1 MRRIRS
7 WLAAHDPGWYAA
19 HRAVRAAVVV
29 PTVFAL
35 GSVVIADAQ
44 LATFGAFGS
53 FALLLFVDFPG
64 NRGSRLAAYLMLGVS
79 GVVLISLG
87 TLASRV
93 SWLAVAAMAVAG
105 FAVLFA
111 GVISS
116 VIAAAGRAALLT
128 FILAVMLPGDPGDIL
143 PRLAGWAMAMAVAI
157 PVALLVWP
165 TTHQNQLRMRT
176 AAACRALSAMLHPEQ
191 PPPGGGDSLVAVI
204 TAVDALRAAFRA
216 SAARPVALS
225 TGSRL
230 LMRVVDELEWL
241 TTVVVNACSDAPE
254 QWPEAGLRLRLAC
267 ADVLVACARV
277 LDHGGSGPS
286 RDELEE
292 CLARLDQR
300 RTEIADATVD
310 ALKSATQAAL
320 VDAGPA
326 RAAAVAGDLDR
337 PLYAAHQLGY
347 AVDLTGRT
355 TAVIGAADARSWF
368 ARLAGRRPSGA
379 MTGELAAAEQIAAGH
394 LASHS
399 VWLQNSLRGAAG
411 LAGAVLIARVSG
423 AQHGFWVVLGALSV
437 LRSNALSTGATALR
451 ALAGTVAGFVFGA
464 LLIAAIGTDHAVLWP
479 LLPIVVLIAAFTPD
493 AISFTAGQAAFT
505 VVVIILFNIIAPEGW
520 TIGLLRIED
529 VAFGCAASLAA
540 GLLFWPRGA
549 AAALGQAVSDGY
561 RSSAAYLLES
571 VRYVAGYGGR
581 PFTAHQR
588 ARAAAWRLD
597 DALRQY
603 LAERGSKHV
612 VLEKV
617 TTLTNGAGRLRLAGE
632 AIVRLQRGDE
642 SVSADGLEAPAR
654 LLASRADDVAS
665 WYESLAG
672 ALSGAATEIP
682 PVGPP
687 VRTGDGDESFLDVL
701 IPSVRGC
708 GDAQR
713 ARNAE
718 RLLWSA
724 QYLGDVNLLRGEL
737 IEPAAEVRQAR
748 RRPLWAR

>member
-1 MRRIRS
+1 MRRIRT

-29 PTVFAL
+29 PAVFAL

-64 NRGSRLAAYLMLGVS
+64 SPGSRLAAYLMLGVT

-93 SWLAVAAMAVAG
+93 SWLAVAAMAIAA

-128 FILAVMLPGDPGDIL
+128 FILAVMLPGRPRDIP
-143 PRLAGWAMAMAVAI
+143 PRLAGWAMAMAFAI

-165 TTHQNQLRMRT
+165 TTHQNQLRKRT
-176 AAACRALSAMLHPEQ
+176 AEACRALAAMLHPEQ
-191 PPPGGGDSLVAVI
+191 PRPGGGDSLVAVMK
-204 TAVDALRAAFRA
+204 AVDALRAAFRA
-216 SAARPVALS
+216 SASRPVALS

-241 TTVVVNACSDAPE
+241 TTVVVNACADAPE
-254 QWPEAGLRLRLAC
+254 QWPEAGLRLRMAC
-267 ADVLVACARV
+267 ADVLVSCAHT
-277 LDHGGSGPS
+277 LDGSGAG
-286 RDELEE
+286 RMDELPDS
-292 CLARLDQR
+292 LAQLEQR
-300 RTEIADATVD
+300 RAEVADATLD
-310 ALKSATQAAL
+310 ALTTATQASL
-320 VDAGPA
+320 VQARPA
-326 RAAAVAGDLDR
+326 HLSAVAGDLDR

-355 TAVIGAADARSWF
+355 TAVIGAADARTWF

-437 LRSNALSTGATALR
+437 LRSNALSTGATVLR

-464 LLIAAIGTDHAVLWP
+464 LLLAAIGTDHAVLWP
-479 LLPIVVLIAAFTPD
+479 LLPVVVLIAAFTPD
-493 AISFTAGQAAFT
+493 AISFLAGQAAFT

-520 TIGLLRIED
+520 TIGLLRVED

-549 AAALGQAVSDGY
+549 AAALGQAMSDGY
-561 RSSAAYLLES
+561 RSAAAYLLDS
-571 VRYVAGYGGR
+571 VRYAAGYGGR

-612 VLEKV
+612 ALEKV

-632 AIVRLQRGDE
+632 AIARMQQGE
-642 SVSADGLEAPAR
+642 NSAAADGLDAPAR
-654 LLASRADDVAS
+654 LLANRADDVTG
-665 WYESLAG
+665 WYQTLAG
-672 ALSGAATEIP
+672 VLSGDATDVP
-682 PVGPP
+682 PVGSP
-687 VRTGDGDESFLDVL
+687 VRTGGDDESFLDVL

-713 ARNAE
+713 ARDAQ

-737 IEPAAEVRQAR
+737 VEPAAEVRTAR
-748 RRPLWAR
+748 RRPLWVR

>member
-1 MRRIRS
+1 MRHLRT

-29 PTVFAL
+29 PSVFAL

-64 NRGSRLAAYLMLGVS
+64 RPASRLAAYLMLGVS

-93 SWLAVAAMAVAG
+93 SWLAVTAMALAA

-143 PRLAGWAMAMAVAI
+143 PRLAGWALAMSVAI

-165 TTHQNQLRMRT
+165 TTHQNQLRTRT
-176 AAACRALSAMLHPEQ
+176 ADACRALGAMLHPDQ
-191 PPPGGGDSLVAVI
+191 PPPGGGDSLVAVMK
-204 TAVDALRAAFRA
+204 AVDALRAAFHA
-216 SAARPVALS
+216 SASRPVALS

-230 LMRVVDELEWL
+230 LMRLVDELEWL
-241 TTVVVNACSDAPE
+241 TTVVVNACADAPE
-254 QWPEAGLRLRLAC
+254 QWPEAGMRLRLAC
-267 ADVLVACARV
+267 ADVLVSCANM
-277 LDHGGSGPS
+277 LDRSGAS
-286 RDELEE
+286 RFDELQNR
-292 CLARLDQR
+292 LAQLEQR
-300 RTEIADATVD
+300 RAEIADATLD
-310 ALKSATQAAL
+310 ALTSATQASL
-320 VDAGPA
+320 VQARPA
-326 RAAAVAGDLDR
+326 RAAAVAGDIDR

-355 TAVIGAADARSWF
+355 TAVIGAAEARSWF

-411 LAGAVLIARVSG
+411 LAGAVLIARMSG

-437 LRSNALSTGATALR
+437 LRSNALSTGATAVR
-451 ALAGTVAGFVFGA
+451 ALAGTVGGFVFGA
-464 LLIAAIGTDHAVLWP
+464 LLIAIIGTDHAVLWP
-479 LLPIVVLIAAFTPD
+479 LLPLVVLIAAFTPD

-549 AAALGQAVSDGY
+549 GAALGQAMSDGY
-561 RSSAAYLLES
+561 RSAAEYLADS
-571 VRYVAGYGGR
+571 VRYAAGYAGR

-603 LAERGSKHV
+603 LAERGSKRV
-612 VLEKV
+612 ALEKV

-632 AIVRLQRGDE
+632 AIARMQQGEDG
-642 SVSADGLEAPAR
+642 AATDGLDAPAR
-654 LLASRADDVAS
+654 LLASRADDVAG
-665 WYESLAG
+665 WYQTLAG
-672 ALSGAATEIP
+672 VAGDATDVA
-682 PVGPP
+682 PVGSP
-687 VRTGDGDESFLDVL
+687 VGTGGEDQSFLDVL

-713 ARNAE
+713 ARHAE

-737 IEPAAEVRQAR
+737 VEPAAEVRMAR
-748 RRPLWAR
+748 RRSFWAR